1 MITFLLNNKTL
12 IIFSL
17 FLAVLVYVDQT
28 ARQQVKEE
36 HRVEGLEDRVHT
48 RERVEDAIQDT
59 PTTVDDILE
68 WLSKRTG
75 E

>member
-12 IIFSL
+12 IIFTL
-17 FLAVLVYVDQT
+17 FVAVLAYVDYR
-28 ARQQVKEE
+28 ARQQVKEDF
-36 HRVEGLEDRVHT
+36 RVEGLEDRVQT

>member
-12 IIFSL
+12 IIFTL
-17 FLAVLVYVDQT
+17 FVAVLAYVDYR
-28 ARQQVKEE
+28 ARQQVKEDF
-36 HRVEGLEDRVHT
+36 RVEELEDRVHT

>member
-1 MITFLLNNKTL
+1 MITFLLNNKA
-12 IIFSL
+12 IVIFSL

-36 HRVEGLEDRVHT
+36 HRVEELEDRVTT
-48 RERVEDAIQDT
+48 RKRVEDAIQDT
-59 PTTVDDILE
+59 PTDVDDILE
-68 WLSKRTG
+68 WLHDRIW